1 MIRPPPIDD
10 CKYSFLGEVMPYPD
24 IPAVYVRDETI
35 STSQGNVITNYFL
48 FEEYDARIHI
58 YMNKLTGIP
67 VRVIQEGEHD
77 GQSVALLTYD
87 YEDVILEEP
96 DISLFTL
103 PPSYKK
109 DENCLNH
116 LGGFPYQHILHYFV
130 RF

>member
-1 MIRPPPIDD
+1 MIRPSPIDD
-10 CKYSFLGEVMPYPD
+10 CKYSFLGEVMHYPD

-35 STSQGNVITNYFL
+35 LTSKGDVIANYFL

-58 YMNKLTGIP
+58 YMNKLTGVPI
-67 VRVIQEGEHD
+67 RVIQEGEHE

-87 YEDVILEEP
+87 YEEVVLGEP

-103 PPSYKK
+103 PTSIKK

-116 LGGFPYQHILHYFV
+116 LGGFPYQHIFHYFV